1 MTKKA
6 KFEMLLK
13 DAEARRKTTSDPGEA
28 EYLAGYVRGLR
39 RAYHGPDFGTEAEHK
54 LWAGLIVRR
63 DQNSQK
69 RGQGYLDGLKAL
81 LSRKRP
87 TASLTL
93 PRKLLERM
101 EQEKLPGESRSAQ
114 ATRLIMAGL
123 KLSEKEKREMFE

>member
-13 DAEARRKTTSDPGEA
+13 DAEDRRKATNDPGEA
-28 EYLAGYVRGLR
+28 EYLAGYTRGLR

-54 LWAGLIVRR
+54 LWTGLVVRR
-63 DQNSQK
+63 DQSSQK

-81 LSRKRP
+81 QPRRRP

-93 PRKLLERM
+93 PRRLLERM

-114 ATRLIMAGL
+114 ATRLIMEGL
-123 KLSEKEKREMFE
+123 SLSEKEKREMFE

>member
-1 MTKKA
+1 MTNKA
-6 KFEMLLK
+6 KFETLLK
-13 DAEARRKTTSDPGEA
+13 DAEAQRKAASDPGEA
-28 EYLAGYVRGLR
+28 EYLAGYIRGLR
-39 RAYHGPDFGTEAEHK
+39 RAYHGTAFGTEAEHK
-54 LWAGLIVRR
+54 LWSGLIVRR

-81 LSRKRP
+81 VVRKRP

-114 ATRLIMAGL
+114 ATRLIMEGL
-123 KLSEKEKREMFE
+123 GLTDKEKREMFE